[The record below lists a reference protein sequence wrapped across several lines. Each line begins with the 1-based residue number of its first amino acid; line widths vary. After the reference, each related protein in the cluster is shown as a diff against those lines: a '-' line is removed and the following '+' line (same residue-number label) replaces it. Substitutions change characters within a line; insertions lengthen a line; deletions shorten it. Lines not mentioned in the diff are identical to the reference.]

1 MRRPLFSIVV
11 PTLNAERFLRWCLMS
26 IENAG
31 YPRTQVIVVDGGST
45 DGTLDVVKA
54 FERTTEIVV
63 LYRPPKG
70 ESNAINEGLKVA
82 AGDVMAWLDA
92 DDEYRAAC
100 GARLWSASGY
110 DNEQRPFHAVE
121 KALQTAMWC
130 YGKCKII
137 DDRGFTTRHR
147 VTAFKEYWQKRY
159 SYGALKRLCFIAQ
172 PAVFWRRE
180 AMENVGLLDESE
192 RYVMDYDYWLRLGA
206 LYEPAFIDQYLASW
220 RSHPGSETARAL
232 LQDIEDARRV
242 AKKYGGGIGADLTY
256 WGTRL
261 GYKAMGAL

>member
-1 MRRPLFSIVV
+1 MTTCVKESVSGPRTTPKPRFSIVV
-11 PTLNAERFLRWCLMS
+11 PTLNAARFVDACLKS
-26 IENAG
+26 IARQNADAE
-31 YPRTQVIVVDGGST
+31 VIVVDGGSK
-45 DGTLDVVKA
+45 DRTLNIVHYWGLVDVGI
-54 FERTTEIVV
+54 RLRI
-63 LYRPPKG
+63 LHRPAQG
-70 ESNAINEGLKVA
+70 EANAINEGLKA
-82 AGDVMAWLDA
+82 ATGDILAWLDA
-92 DDEYRAAC
+92 DDVYEP
-100 GARLWSASGY
+100 GAF
-110 DNEQRPFHAVE
+110 DAVA
-121 KALQTAMWC
+121 KSSAMWC
-130 YGKCKII
+130 YGKCRII
-137 DDRGFTTRHR
+137 NEQGEHIRGAITQ
-147 VTAFKEYWQKRY
+147 FKEFWQRRY

-192 RYVMDYDYWLRLGA
+192 RYVMDYDYWLRLGEQ
-206 LYEPAFIDQYLASW
+206 YTPAFIGQYLASW